1 MDVNQ
6 GAWRPRVA
14 GALLLVCLCALAPA
28 ASAQLVSGTVRDS
41 ASQLPLAGTK
51 VLVLDA
57 AGRAAAQGA
66 TDQQGRFRLSPWGVR
81 SGRRATPGTLRLRVL
96 RIGFRPKEVPISRA
110 DAGREID
117 VGLTSFPI
125 VLEEVQV
132 MAVTCPKRADR
143 ATALAVLQEARLALY
158 ASVLARSQSSASMTR
173 LLYDRRIDPISGR
186 TLSQHVRK
194 QVTTGRS
201 EPFSA
206 TRIASSFGRDGFV
219 TDSAGDHTYLG
230 PDAESLLDDSFIH
243 ENCFKI
249 NPPDRARPQQVAL
262 GFEPV
267 DHEDGSL
274 DLVGTLW
281 VDTLTRVVKDLTFR
295 YVGLDRTTSALV
307 PEGRL
312 SFRELP
318 NGVVIVDRWSLRLLG
333 GNAREEGAVPEI
345 GGEIARAS
353 WPDGSSWSAP
363 LGTLRLHAVD
373 RQGRPAA
380 ESAVRLVG
388 TDYAADID
396 SGATVTLSDLLPG
409 PYTASVY
416 DARLAVLGL
425 QSASTFRFTAERDS
439 TKEALLQV
447 ETADEIA
454 RRRCGQELPA
464 PGKAWLLGRVV
475 TPDGRPVREARWS
488 IRDQAGVS
496 LVDDGHVDDDG
507 WFQWCQLP
515 VNTRVAIDVWR
526 DDRRVNESRIVMD
539 RLTTLHFVLPQ

>member
-1 MDVNQ
+1 MDFNQ
-6 GAWRPRVA
+6 GARRSRLA

-41 ASQLPLAGTK
+41 ASRLPLPGTK

-66 TDQQGRFRLSPWGVR
+66 TDQQGHFRLSPWGVR
-81 SGRRATPGTLRLRVL
+81 TGRRATAANLRLRVL
-96 RIGFRPKEVPISRA
+96 RIGFRPKEVPISRS
-110 DAGREID
+110 DAGRELDI
-117 VGLTSFPI
+117 GLTSFPI

-143 ATALAVLQEARLALY
+143 ATALAVLQQARLALY

-173 LLYDRRIDPISGR
+173 LLYDRLIDPNSGR

-194 QVTTGRS
+194 QVTSGRS

-206 TRIASSFGRDGFV
+206 TRIAASFGRDGFV

-230 PDAESLLDDSFIH
+230 PDAESLLDDTFIH
-243 ENCFKI
+243 QNCFKI
-249 NPPDRARPQQVAL
+249 NPPDRSRPQQVAL

-267 DHEDGSL
+267 DHQDGGL

-295 YVGLDRTTSALV
+295 YVGLDRTTRALV

-333 GNAREEGAVPEI
+333 ENARRDGAVPEI
-345 GGEIARAS
+345 GGEIAHAS
-353 WPDGSSWSAP
+353 WPDGSTWNAP

-373 RQGRPAA
+373 RQGRPA
-380 ESAVRLVG
+380 SSTAVRLVG

-396 SGATVTLSDLLPG
+396 SSATVVLEDLLPG
-409 PYTASVY
+409 PYTASVF

-454 RRRCGQELPA
+454 RRRCGQDLPA

-475 TPDGRPVREARWS
+475 TADGRPVREARWS
-488 IRDQAGVS
+488 IRDQSGAT
-496 LVDDGHVDDDG
+496 LVDDGRVDEEG

-515 VNTRVAIDVWR
+515 ANTRVAIDVWR

-539 RLTTLHFVLPQ
+539 RLTTLHFVLPM

>member
-6 GAWRPRVA
+6 GAWRSPLA

-28 ASAQLVSGTVRDS
+28 AASAQLVSGTVRDS
-41 ASQLPLAGTK
+41 ASRLPLPGTK

-81 SGRRATPGTLRLRVL
+81 TGRRATPANLRLRVL
-96 RIGFRPKEVPISRA
+96 RIGFRPKEVPISRG
-110 DAGREID
+110 DAGRALDI
-117 VGLTSFPI
+117 GLSSFPI

-143 ATALAVLQEARLALY
+143 ATALAVLQQARLALY

-173 LLYDRRIDPISGR
+173 LLYDRRIDPNSGR
-186 TLSQHVRK
+186 TLSQQVRK
-194 QVTTGRS
+194 QVTSGRS

-219 TDSAGDHTYLG
+219 TDSSGDHSYLG
-230 PDAESLLDDSFIH
+230 PDAESLLDDAFIH

-249 NPPDRARPQQVAL
+249 NAPDRARPQQVAL

-267 DHEDGSL
+267 EHEEGSL

-281 VDTLTRVVKDLTFR
+281 VDTLARVVKDLTFR
-295 YVGLDRTTSALV
+295 YVGLDRTTNALV

-333 GNAREEGAVPEI
+333 ENARREGAVPEI

-373 RQGRPAA
+373 RQGRPAS

-396 SGATVTLSDLLPG
+396 SSATVVLSDLLPG

-425 QSASTFRFTAERDS
+425 QAATTFRFTAERDS
-439 TKEALLQV
+439 TKDALLQV

-454 RRRCGQELPA
+454 RRRCGQEQPA
-464 PGKAWLLGRVV
+464 PGKGWLLGRVV
-475 TPDGRPVREARWS
+475 TADGTPVREARWS
-488 IRDQAGVS
+488 IRDQAGVT
-496 LVDDGHVDDDG
+496 LVDDGRVDDAG

-515 VNTRVAIDVWR
+515 LNTRVAIDVWR
-526 DDRRVNESRIVMD
+526 DERRVNESRIVMD
-539 RLTTLHFVLPQ
+539 RLTTLHFVLQ